1 MSNHDKLSED
11 ELEALEDL
19 ESILRTAMV
28 RKGITPRCKTFKEQ
42 LQEQSKLTHLYNTVT
57 VITSSDIC
65 NTVLHIS
72 VLYLRACCVTE
83 EDIASEMPV
92 MLPASK
98 SCDDN
103 LDVDRYDKIYIL

>member
-42 LQEQSKLTHLYNTVT
+42 LQEQSKLTH
-57 VITSSDIC
+57 
-65 NTVLHIS
+65 
-72 VLYLRACCVTE
+72 
-83 EDIASEMPV
+83 
-92 MLPASK
+92 
-98 SCDDN
+98 
-103 LDVDRYDKIYIL
+103 IYIIQVQ